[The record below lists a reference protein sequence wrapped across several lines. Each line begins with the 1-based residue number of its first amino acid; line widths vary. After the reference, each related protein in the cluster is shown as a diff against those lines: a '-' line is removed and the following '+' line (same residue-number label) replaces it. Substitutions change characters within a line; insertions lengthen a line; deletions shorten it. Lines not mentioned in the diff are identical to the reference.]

1 MIDKLR
7 KLLALAND
15 PRANKEEKERAFEK
29 YKELKEKYNI
39 EISEEE
45 RKIFDIKC
53 RDEYEVITLYKI
65 LESYDIYGTY
75 TFKKCSKLKKGF
87 YSTIS
92 TFKLIVEEFEY
103 HKRILNAIL
112 LGVTEKYGF
121 EQIKEPEYEYI
132 TEEEFENLSEL
143 DKIKMKARSGNNWL
157 ERADFKKKTRIS
169 YGGNNE

>member
-1 MIDKLR
+1 MINKLK
-7 KLLALAND
+7 KLLSLANN
-15 PRANKEEKERAFEK
+15 PRANKAEKERAFEK

-45 RKIFDIKC
+45 SKMFDIKC
-53 RDEYEVITLYKI
+53 KDEYEVITLYKI
-65 LESYDIYGTY
+65 LESYNIYGTY

-87 YSTIS
+87 YSTTS

-132 TEEEFENLSEL
+132 TEEEFEKLSEI
-143 DKIKMKARSGNNWL
+143 DRIKMKARSGNSWL

-169 YGGNNE
+169 YGGKNE